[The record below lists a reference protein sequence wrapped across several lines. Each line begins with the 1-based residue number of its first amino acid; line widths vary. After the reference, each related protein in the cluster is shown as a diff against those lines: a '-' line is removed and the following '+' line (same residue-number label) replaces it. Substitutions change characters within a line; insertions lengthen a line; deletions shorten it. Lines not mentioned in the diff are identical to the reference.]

1 MGCDG
6 GTIPRRDELVRTKQ
20 KPEQKDKDAEAVA
33 KWKHCAVTQEELRLP
48 IVSCELGRLYNKES
62 VIECLLN
69 KDTSCE
75 TAQHIRSL
83 KDIVELNLTENP
95 GYRRRDADKGDEY
108 VDLRASRFICPIVG
122 LEMNGKH
129 KFCYLR
135 QCGCVLSDRA
145 LKEVKSE
152 VCHKCAKPF
161 RDDDIVVLNG
171 TDDEV
176 AVLTAQMEI
185 RRARAK
191 IDKKLKKR
199 ACEATDDVG
208 KKAKTDA
215 AEAAKKVSS
224 KMANG
229 GPSTSGTAAKK
240 PDVGTATKMILP
252 EKARQG
258 YSIAKDPKTSEAFK
272 SLFTTHST
280 AVNQPKAHWITHNPL
295 FY

>member
-191 IDKKLKKR
+191 IDKRVVKISALKLIGSKGLSQPGHGNDQILHYNEKELR
-199 ACEATDDVG
+199 LLCPPLRMAVG
-208 KKAKTDA
+208 KGRSTRETD
-215 AEAAKKVSS
+215 
-224 KMANG
+224 
-229 GPSTSGTAAKK
+229 
-240 PDVGTATKMILP
+240 LP
-252 EKARQG
+252 IMVPECRLSNEG
-258 YSIAKDPKTSEAFK
+258 
-272 SLFTTHST
+272 
-280 AVNQPKAHWITHNPL
+280 
-295 FY
+295 

>member
-229 GPSTSGTAAKK
+229 GPSTSGAAAKK

>member
-1 MGCDG
+1 MPVSPVLHLTSVSSRRPAPVLAKFQQNRDMGCDG

-208 KKAKTDA
+208 KKAKTDT
-215 AEAAKKVSS
+215 AEAVKKVSS

-229 GPSTSGTAAKK
+229 GFLLGSS
-240 PDVGTATKMILP
+240 
-252 EKARQG
+252 
-258 YSIAKDPKTSEAFK
+258 S
-272 SLFTTHST
+272 
-280 AVNQPKAHWITHNPL
+280 
-295 FY
+295 